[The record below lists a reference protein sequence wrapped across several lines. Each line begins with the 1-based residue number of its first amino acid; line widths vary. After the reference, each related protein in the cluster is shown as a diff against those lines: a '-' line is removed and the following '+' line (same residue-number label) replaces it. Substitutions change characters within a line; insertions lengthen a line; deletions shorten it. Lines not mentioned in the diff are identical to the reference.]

1 MSVALSLRP
10 LGKAL
15 GTEVVG
21 VDVSRPFD
29 VATLEWIDRAFAE
42 HPVMVFRN
50 QRLGPAELAAFGAQ
64 FGRPQPHI
72 LEQYRHPDRTDVSYI
87 TNVDKAGGIDRFGVT
102 RASTWH
108 TDETYEDALP
118 RLAIL
123 HALEV
128 PSAKGGTMFADM
140 RAAYDALPEAMR
152 RRLGGLVGLHGR
164 TNGPD
169 GVNLYGETYV
179 RASEKMRPERRH
191 PAVKKHPVT
200 GRPVL
205 FVNPTHTS
213 VRESRG
219 PRRARPRTIS
229 SLLIASC
236 VVGGPSTT
244 SLDGSPATHVA
255 QLVVLQR
262 MRAERGLRPRHGN
275 VRPFDRVPED
285 GVQDLGI
292 RLVGPIKGQLLGVFG
307 AIRVLLIDLA
317 ERLVGLE
324 SFVGREC
331 WRVLEGGDHW
341 SRCRVELTHRWE
353 TEDEFHGPQHRDR
366 GVHAVVDDASSYV
379 GRGDQAHGAMG
390 VDMVRSIL
398 RVILHDED
406 GRLPPDRRA

>member
-29 VATLEWIDRAFAE
+29 AATLEWIDRAFAE

-72 LEQYRHPDRTDVSYI
+72 LEQYRHPDRADVSYI

-128 PSAKGGTMFADM
+128 PSARGGTMFADM

-152 RRLGGLVGLHGR
+152 RRLDGLIGLHGR

-169 GVNLYGETYV
+169 AVKLYGETYV
-179 RASEKMRPERRH
+179 RASEKERPERRH
-191 PAVKKHPVT
+191 PAVRKHPVT

-205 FVNPTHTS
+205 FVNPTHTHGFAGIADAEA
-213 VRESRG
+213 VGLIEELRDHATQERFVYYHAWRVGDVVMWDEIATMHRG
-219 PRRARPRTIS
+219 AGDARPEERRVMLRTI
-229 SLLIASC
+229 
-236 VVGGPSTT
+236 V
-244 SLDGSPATHVA
+244 H
-255 QLVVLQR
+255 
-262 MRAERGLRPRHGN
+262 
-275 VRPFDRVPED
+275 PF
-285 GVQDLGI
+285 
-292 RLVGPIKGQLLGVFG
+292 
-307 AIRVLLIDLA
+307 
-317 ERLVGLE
+317 
-324 SFVGREC
+324 
-331 WRVLEGGDHW
+331 
-341 SRCRVELTHRWE
+341 
-353 TEDEFHGPQHRDR
+353 
-366 GVHAVVDDASSYV
+366 
-379 GRGDQAHGAMG
+379 
-390 VDMVRSIL
+390 
-398 RVILHDED
+398 
-406 GRLPPDRRA
+406 